1 MHGYTR
7 TACTWYT
14 YTHLYTYKNYHELLA
29 IECERVCQRM
39 RVTNKKISDQV
50 SHWLRLSSTL
60 SHMVMGQ
67 NPGTRNTRMAPKVI
81 AGFWMIIPNVIS
93 IAFDPSP
100 CRNESRHFPKP
111 RSKPPVSYCVYDLMS
126 PQVFDKIVILYI
138 IKYYIDFGANQRER
152 PSEACLK
159 HCFHFTSLLTLEKE
173 TNLSSVIFHTNSQK
187 SQWMWGVKTRFPLG
201 TIVAPW
207 SRQGTYWQLP
217 LSSKRRPSRSSRATC
232 ESWKCWCLP
241 IHSKGHAYNSVSV
254 HALVHYICIYIYV
267 YATICICIYI
277 YILYI
282 IF

>member
-1 MHGYTR
+1 
-7 TACTWYT
+7 
-14 YTHLYTYKNYHELLA
+14 
-29 IECERVCQRM
+29 
-39 RVTNKKISDQV
+39 
-50 SHWLRLSSTL
+50 
-60 SHMVMGQ
+60 MGQ
-67 NPGTRNTRMAPKVI
+67 NPGTRMAPKVI
-81 AGFWMIIPNVIS
+81 AGLWMIIPNVIS

-100 CRNESRHFPKP
+100 CRNESRHVPKP

-126 PQVFDKIVILYI
+126 PPVFDKIVILYI

-152 PSEACLK
+152 PSAACLK

-254 HALVHYICIYIYV
+254 HALVHYICIYIYM
-267 YATICICIYI
+267 YICNYMHMYI
-277 YILYI
+277 YILYSSLFYFVPI
-282 IF
+282 SFLFDSVLFYSIYLSIRWDYCS